1 VSETRAT
8 PQRRRRARLP
18 RRPKDPVQRATTV
31 FPPGRYGRRR
41 DGRRHL
47 TVPVVFGVLLLLVSV
62 LVAVRLY
69 RQYGD
74 PDYDAQIVGWTD
86 VTDTQMTIKFTVR
99 VPAGAA
105 ASCLLRARSY
115 DGVEVGSRT
124 VTVTATGNGTT
135 IEASE
140 TVPTTAR
147 AAVGDVLRCTP
158 AP

>member
-1 VSETRAT
+1 MGETRAT
-8 PQRRRRARLP
+8 T
-18 RRPKDPVQRATTV
+18 PVY
-31 FPPGRYGRRR
+31 PPGRYGRRR

-47 TVPVVFGVLLLLVSV
+47 AVPILVALLIVGLSV

-74 PDYDAQIVGWTD
+74 PRYNPQIVGWTD
-86 VTDTQMTIKFTVR
+86 VTATQMTVRFTVR
-99 VPAGAA
+99 VPPGGA

-115 DGVEVGSRT
+115 DGAEVGSRT
-124 VTVTATGNGTT
+124 VTVVAIGDNTV
-135 IEASE
+135 IDASE

-147 AAVGDVLRCTP
+147 AAVGEALRCRP

>member
-1 VSETRAT
+1 MGETRAT
-8 PQRRRRARLP
+8 TP
-18 RRPKDPVQRATTV
+18 V

-47 TVPVVFGVLLLLVSV
+47 AVPIVFALLILGLSL

-74 PDYDAQIVGWTD
+74 PRYDPQIVGWTD
-86 VTDTQMTIKFTVR
+86 VTATQMTIRFTVR
-99 VPAGAA
+99 VPSGHA

-115 DGVEVGSRT
+115 DGVEVGRRT
-124 VTVTATGNGTT
+124 VRVAAPGNDTT
-135 IEASE
+135 IDASE
-140 TVPTTAR
+140 IVPTTAR
-147 AAVGDVLRCTP
+147 AAVGDVVRCRP